1 MTCSRRNFLMGAGAV
16 IFTTGVGANQLL
28 GRQSLVAA
36 EEGNGAVRYGM
47 VHDETLCIGCTA
59 CTEACREVNKVPE
72 GVSRLEIVRSEPQGE
87 YPNVDYRFTRISC
100 QHCDNAPC
108 VHVCPTGAAY
118 KDPNTGIVDVH
129 DFKCV
134 GCGYCLAAC
143 PYQVRFFNP
152 VTRSA
157 DKCDFCRETNLKAG
171 KQPAC
176 VESCPTKALTFG
188 DLNDPTSEISQLIQ
202 NKPVYRQKVELGTQP
217 KLYKVPHAKGE
228 IKG

>member
-1 MTCSRRNFLMGAGAV
+1 MTCSRRNFLAGAGAV
-16 IFTTGVGANQLL
+16 IFTTGVAASNLVG
-28 GRQSLVAA
+28 GRKTLAA
-36 EEGNGAVRYGM
+36 TMEDGVKRYGM

-59 CTEACREVNKVPE
+59 CTDACREVNNVPE

-87 YPNVDYRFTRISC
+87 YPDVDYKFTRISC

-108 VHVCPTGAAY
+108 VHVCPTGAAF
-118 KDPNTGIVDVH
+118 KDDDTGIVAVDN
-129 DFKCV
+129 FKCV

-143 PYQVRFFNP
+143 PYHVRFFHP
-152 VTRSA
+152 ETKSA
-157 DKCDFCRETNLKAG
+157 DKCDFCRETNLKEG

-188 DLNDPTSEISQLIQ
+188 DLNDPNSEISQLITE
-202 NKPVYRQKVELGTQP
+202 KPVYRQKVELGTAP
-217 KLYKVPHAKGE
+217 KMYKVPHGKGE